1 MNDAADWMGIWGI
14 ILIVA
19 LISIRQSFK
28 TTTQHRLSD
37 HDSRLVKAAALCAAG
52 LLTVT
57 AVFNIWVNP
66 WDIYGTDFFQSR
78 MVPSRRQKL
87 GYYAQLNTTPELIV
101 MGNSTAFA
109 ISPQYIQETI
119 GYTSFNWSIDAGR
132 PAENR
137 ALLEYLSRQ
146 YPVGF
151 PKVIL
156 MQVSEKPSNH
166 YYDMTPVQLLPYL
179 PPREMLA
186 QGTERLSKLFSISQ
200 WADSAYVVRNTIE
213 NPTNQW
219 GGWLFTEDGY
229 GYKFDDRFSKALTPE
244 QINKFPNCNIPK
256 KYRDENIEDILAFVD
271 EQNSSIVFYISPLLP
286 EFYNTYLQD
295 AQNFQNCHQTIA
307 AYFTELSQNHNN
319 VFFKD
324 YLVLEHMNGLDAPEG
339 FYDERHLKPENG
351 ERLIDALADTLEQAY
366 DVAETKRSVDPGDT
380 E

>member
-14 ILIVA
+14 LLIVA
-19 LISIRQSFK
+19 LIFIRQSFK

-37 HDSRLVKAAALCAAG
+37 HDTRLVKAAALCAAG

-78 MVPSRRQKL
+78 TNPSRRQKL
-87 GYYAQLNTTPELIV
+87 NYYAQLNKTPELIV

-137 ALLEYLSRQ
+137 ALLEYLAHQ
-146 YPVGF
+146 YSADF

-156 MQVSEKPSNH
+156 MQVSEKPTNH
-166 YYDMTPVQLLPYL
+166 YYDMAPVQLLPYL

-186 QGTERLSKLFSISQ
+186 QGTERLSKLISISQ
-200 WADSAYVVRNTIE
+200 WADSAYVIRYTMLNS
-213 NPTNQW
+213 TNQW
-219 GGWLFTEDGY
+219 GGWVFNEDGY

-244 QINKFPNCNIPK
+244 QVNNFPHCYVSK
-256 KYRDENIEDILAFVD
+256 RYHDENIEGIIAFAQ
-271 EQNSSIVFYISPLLP
+271 EHQSSVVFYISPLLP
-286 EFYNTYLQD
+286 EFYDTYLKD
-295 AQNFQNCHQTIA
+295 AENYQNCHQTIA
-307 AYFTELSQNHNN
+307 AYFTALAQNHNN

-324 YLVLEHMNGLDAPEG
+324 YLVLENMQGLDGSEG
-339 FYDERHLKPENG
+339 FYDERHPKPENA

-366 DVAETKRSVDPGDT
+366 DVAETQRSVDMGDT